1 MKRIAPLDTYMKNLS
16 DKEGIVKKLSGV
28 PDVVVEK

>member
-1 MKRIAPLDTYMKNLS
+1 MKRYANLDTYMKNLS
-16 DKEGIVKKLSGV
+16 DKEGIMKKLSGM